1 MYNTRQTQGFTSSS
15 ARMMDTRGMRD
26 VEHLGE
32 VERDL
37 RCRVNLEKTVIE
49 QRAASLQ
56 RQALKLARQ
65 RAFLREER
73 KRARKEEK
81 QINDDKEKLEHVKK
95 TDWFPHKYLQGA
107 GAPSERVRMR
117 VGGQMFE
124 VSKAVLCLDP
134 NSLLAALCNDESPL
148 EVDREDQVVVV
159 DRDWWLFRYIVIFL
173 RDGLVPEDR
182 PTALQLYREAAF
194 WRLETLQRAIEE
206 AHLDLTRTSITVD
219 RDGTVKEKKWN
230 DTTDGTGDKFW
241 KNKPNW
247 WESQAKKEKDEK
259 IKTPEWWCEWSEIK
273 AKDNKNNGLPSY
285 VAKYNG
291 KTFAPMSVKEK
302 AVTTGKKDKD
312 VQEMLMSTWG
322 YSNQSRF

>member
-1 MYNTRQTQGFTSSS
+1 ML
-15 ARMMDTRGMRD
+15 DVRGMRD

-49 QRAASLQ
+49 QRAAALQ

-73 KRARKEEK
+73 KRARKEEQK
-81 QINDDKEKLEHVKK
+81 INEDKEKLEHVKK
-95 TDWFPHKYLQGA
+95 EDWFPHAYLAGA
-107 GAPSERVRMR
+107 GAPLERVRLR

-124 VSKAVLCLDP
+124 VSKQVMMLDP
-134 NSLLAALCNDESPL
+134 GSLLAALCSGESPL
-148 EVDREDQVVVV
+148 EVEREDQVVVV
-159 DRDWWLFRYIVIFL
+159 DRDWWLFRYILIFL

-206 AHLDLTRTSITVD
+206 AHLDLTRTTITVD
-219 RDGTVKEKKWN
+219 DDGKIKEKKWN
-230 DTTDGTGDKFW
+230 DDTGGKGDKFW

-247 WESQAKKEKDEK
+247 WQSQAKEKKEEK
-259 IKTPEWWCEWSEIK
+259 IKTPEWWMEWAEIPGK
-273 AKDNKNNGLPSY
+273 KNNNNGLPSY
-285 VAKYNG
+285 AATYNG
-291 KTFAPMSVKEK
+291 KVFAPLSVK
-302 AVTTGKKDKD
+302 VR
-312 VQEMLMSTWG
+312 MWG
-322 YSNQSRF
+322 RVV